1 MAVYNQYQISI
12 KHIFYILFIF
22 LASSVFSQNYLDTL
36 AKKIGVAKNDSAK
49 INLYYKF
56 SLADKKLSS
65 SQRDSLYN
73 LIIET
78 GKNSK
83 NKRMLAFALYKQ
95 GYFHDSRSENNKAI
109 EKYFSALKEAEKI
122 GFIWIRLMAHNRI
135 GSVYMKEKN
144 HEFSLKQYHYSI
156 ALAKQINDSA
166 NLSEGYAMLATIYN
180 NYDKLDSSLFYNHKA
195 LEIREVF
202 GVRVNLANSYNNLGL
217 TYKSLK
223 QYDKSLEYLQ
233 KSLKIREE
241 EKDYKGI
248 AGSNINIA
256 NVLRAQKKYKEA
268 LKYAEAGTN
277 IAFKNKIGD
286 FYLNG
291 LFSQAEVLYK
301 LGMYKESVLMFR
313 ICRVVGD
320 SIKKEKIN
328 TQVAELQSKYDSDK
342 KDADLKLKEE
352 QIKSKTAQNS
362 KQKILIVASCIA
374 LLMAL
379 LAVFFIYRSFRLNK
393 RNAVQLAFK
402 NHLIEEKNK
411 EITDSIN
418 YARLI
423 QQSLLASE
431 SMLDENLNEYFIL
444 YKPKDIVSGDFYW
457 ASETH
462 EGFLLACVDCT
473 GHGVPGAFMSLIGK
487 ENLDKAIVKTSSPKQ
502 ILTELNK
509 GVKRSLNQNS
519 PGNNNRDGMDA
530 AIVRIEKS
538 NNTVSKVYYSGANR
552 PLWIIR
558 KATGALEEI
567 KPTKQAIGGF
577 TTDSQEFEEHE
588 LILNNGDMI
597 YISTDGYADQ
607 FGSDKNKKLTT
618 KRFKDLLISI
628 HSSKA
633 KEQKQELEGFFTNWK
648 GKSEQLDDLLVIGIK
663 I

>member
-1 MAVYNQYQISI
+1 MDTIALKIKKAKDDSVKILVYNKYIS
-12 KHIFYILFIF
+12 
-22 LASSVFSQNYLDTL
+22 
-36 AKKIGVAKNDSAK
+36 
-49 INLYYKF
+49 
-56 SLADKKLSS
+56 DKYDLLSS
-65 SQRDSLYN
+65 QKDSIYE
-73 LIIET
+73 LILSI
-78 GKNSK
+78 GKKSS
-83 NKRMLAFALYKQ
+83 NKRMLCFALLRQ
-95 GYFHDSRSENNKAI
+95 GYFLDSRSENNKAL
-109 EKYFSALKEAEKI
+109 EKYFELLTEAEKI
-122 GFIWIRLMAHNRI
+122 NFIWGRLIAHNRI

-144 HEFSLKQYHYSI
+144 NEFAIKQYHYSI
-156 ALAKQINDSA
+156 PLAKQINDSA
-166 NLSEGYAMLATIYN
+166 DLSENYAMLATIYN
-180 NYDKLDSSLFYNHKA
+180 NSERFDSSLYYNQKA
-195 LEIREVF
+195 LAIREIF
-202 GVRVNLANSYNNLGL
+202 GGKINLANSYNNIGL

-223 QYDKSLEYLQ
+223 DYDKSLEYLI
-233 KSLKIREE
+233 KSLKIREQQR
-241 EKDYKGI
+241 DFKGM

-256 NVLRAQKKYKEA
+256 NVLKAQKKFKEA
-268 LKYAEAGTN
+268 LDFVNAGIE
-277 IAFKNKIGD
+277 IAYKSKTGD

-291 LFSQAEVLYK
+291 LFAKAEIFYK
-301 LGMYKESVLMFR
+301 LNSFKESADQYR
-313 ICRVVGD
+313 RCRTVND
-320 SIKKEKIN
+320 SIKKESIN
-328 TQVAELQSKYDSDK
+328 KEVAELQSRYDSDK

-362 KQKILIVASCIA
+362 KQKILIAASCLA

-393 RNAVQLAFK
+393 KNAVQLAFK

-431 SMLDENLNEYFIL
+431 SMLDKNLKEHFIL

-457 ASETH
+457 ASESK

-519 PGNNNRDGMDA
+519 PGNSNRDGMDA
-530 AIVRIEKS
+530 AIVRIE
-538 NNTVSKVYYSGANR
+538 NNNAVSKVYYSGANR
-552 PLWIIR
+552 PLWII
-558 KATGALEEI
+558 KKSTGTLEEI
-567 KPTKQAIGGF
+567 KATKQAIGGF
-577 TTDSQEFEEHE
+577 TNDNQEFEEHE
-588 LILNNGDMI
+588 LILNYGDMI

-618 KRFKDLLISI
+618 KRFKDLLLSL
-628 HSSKA
+628 HKLKA
-633 KEQKQELEGFFTNWK
+633 QEQKQELEGFFMNWK